1 MKIEIWSDYVCPFC
15 YMGKTAFEEAL
26 DKFPQKE
33 KLDIEFKSYQLD
45 PNTPPY
51 TGQNFYEG
59 MAEKFGG
66 VEKSKQMMSG
76 IAVQAKASGL
86 NLQFD
91 TMKPANTFDAHR
103 LLKFARE
110 HKKDFA
116 LLDKIFYAYFT
127 ESKDIGNSEVLAS
140 LSEDVGLDKA
150 EALTVL
156 QDKDTFAK
164 EVHTDIKEARQFGIT
179 SVPSFVFNRK
189 FLVSGAQSVDAFTE
203 ALNKLVNEA

>member
-76 IAVQAKASGL
+76 IAEQAKASGL
-86 NLQFD
+86 DLQFD

-110 HKKDFA
+110 HKKDLA
-116 LLDKIFYAYFT
+116 LFDKIFYAYFT
-127 ESKDIGNSEVLAS
+127 ESKDIGNSEVLAG

-150 EALTVL
+150 EALKVL